1 MNIYTNT
8 HYEPLTPQTLPFDTY
23 PSQTLPSGKTIN
35 QVMSSTANV
44 LMNTPQTSLT
54 YSSSSINQPSSSS
67 SSSSSSTLVNLLH
80 QRRPVL
86 LDQSVTQ
93 EKQKTSGR
101 QTRKSPQK
109 KPVTKRLTS
118 VNNDIQVYLIQKK
131 LYF

>member
-1 MNIYTNT
+1 
-8 HYEPLTPQTLPFDTY
+8 
-23 PSQTLPSGKTIN
+23 
-35 QVMSSTANV
+35 MSSTANV

-54 YSSSSINQPSSSS
+54 YSPSSINQP
-67 SSSSSSTLVNLLH
+67 SSSSTLVNLLH
-80 QRRPVL
+80 QKRTVL

-131 LYF
+131 NFIFN

>member
-67 SSSSSSTLVNLLH
+67 TLVNLLH
-80 QRRPVL
+80 QKRTVL

-131 LYF
+131 NFIFN